1 MFNIGTVETSASGM
15 ISKKASY
22 LASYVATREN
32 GTRFWKKC
40 GGLCVLSFPTP
51 NAGHSQK
58 NTMSD
63 PERFIS
69 SESKLPETG
78 RSFRLASAKMLL
90 SAPSAAAAAAAA
102 AAGDGIFLLRCR
114 LRIDSPP
121 KCLISER

>member
-22 LASYVATREN
+22 LASYVAREN

-69 SESKLPETG
+69 SESSQIQREDALSLRSRLLVPIQKCSANLPV
-78 RSFRLASAKMLL
+78 RD
-90 SAPSAAAAAAAA
+90 APSNFSEKRGRLVAEFL
-102 AAGDGIFLLRCR
+102 IF
-114 LRIDSPP
+114 
-121 KCLISER
+121 